1 MVLYTCH
8 PFLGDFPTYF
18 SHQLSDNLGWLATR
32 SLVHDV
38 DQFRKL
44 GRLLDFQ
51 CSKASIN
58 GVSSHGKWSQF
69 QCYSKKKRKRKKW
82 KNFNQ
87 KILVTWVIITFLLW
101 AQVGFIRSLSKIL
114 LTCTCWYRRLATRA
128 YTTSGAS
135 MSGTQL
141 LENFNYLPT
150 KYLIFKY
157 IYSITRCNIH
167 DGREYSPKFK

>member
-1 MVLYTCH
+1 MVLYACH
-8 PFLGDFPTYF
+8 PFLGDSPTYF

-44 GRLLDFQ
+44 GRFWTSNAPKLRSMVL
-51 CSKASIN
+51 ARIEN
-58 GVSSHGKWSQF
+58 GPSSNAIQKRKEKI
-69 QCYSKKKRKRKKW
+69 KKK
-82 KNFNQ
+82 FNQ

-150 KYLIFKY
+150 KYLIF
-157 IYSITRCNIH
+157 IYTV
-167 DGREYSPKFK
+167 